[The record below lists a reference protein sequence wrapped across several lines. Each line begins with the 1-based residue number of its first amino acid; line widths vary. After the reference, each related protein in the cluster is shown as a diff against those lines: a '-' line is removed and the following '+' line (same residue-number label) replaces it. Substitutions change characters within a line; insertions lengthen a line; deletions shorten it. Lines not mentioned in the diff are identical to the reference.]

1 MNILTQNNQQSM
13 TSQQIADLVGSRH
26 DVVRKSIE
34 RLATDKPNKP
44 AVIQLPPVTEVKQN
58 QSLSPNSKTVVYVF
72 SGEQGKRDSF
82 VVVAQLSPEFTGAL
96 VDRWQELEQ
105 QVSTSNPVTPALP
118 NFTNPADAAIA
129 WAEEYKAKEAAQAEV
144 IELKPKAEALAR
156 ISSSKGA
163 TGIRDTAKAVGMRQN
178 DFVAWCV
185 DDTKPISRRFMYRDD
200 RGVLNAYSHRTSAGL
215 MTQKLQSF
223 VGHDGRDRAE
233 PRVKFT
239 PAGVAKIAEM
249 LEKERNR
256 EAELV

>member
-13 TSQQIADLVGSRH
+13 TSQQIAELVETRH
-26 DVVRKSIE
+26 SLVKQSIE
-34 RLATDKPNKP
+34 RLVAKGS
-44 AVIQLPPVTEVKQN
+44 ISQPPLVNGIKAANGVT
-58 QSLSPNSKTVVYVF
+58 PTHYVF
-72 SGEQGKRDSF
+72 TGEQGKRDSY
-82 VVVAQLSPEFTGAL
+82 VVVAQLSPEFTAAL

-105 QVSTSNPVTPALP
+105 QVSASNPVAPALP

-129 WAEEYKAKEAAQAEV
+129 WAEEYKAKEAAQAQV

-249 LEKERNR
+249 LEKERNK
-256 EAELV
+256 ELEPM

>member
-13 TSQQIADLVGSRH
+13 TSQQIAELVETRH
-26 DVVRKSIE
+26 SLVKQSIE
-34 RLATDKPNKP
+34 RLVAKGS
-44 AVIQLPPVTEVKQN
+44 ISQPPLVNGIKAANGVT
-58 QSLSPNSKTVVYVF
+58 PTHYVF
-72 SGEQGKRDSF
+72 TGEQGKRDSY
-82 VVVAQLSPEFTGAL
+82 VVVAQLSPEFTAAL

-105 QVSTSNPVTPALP
+105 QVSASNPVAPALP

-129 WAEEYKAKEAAQAEV
+129 WAEEYKAKEAAQAQV

-178 DFVAWCV
+178 EFVAWCV

-249 LEKERNR
+249 LEKERNK
-256 EAELV
+256 ELEPM

>member
-1 MNILTQNNQQSM
+1 MNILMQNNTQSM

-105 QVSTSNPVTPALP
+105 QVSASSPVTPALP
-118 NFTNPADAAIA
+118 NFTDPYESALA
-129 WAEEYKAKEAAQAEV
+129 WAEQYKAKEIAQAQV
-144 IELKPKAEALAR
+144 VELKPKADALDTLSHA
-156 ISSSKGA
+156 KGA
-163 TGIRDTAKAVGMRQN
+163 LGIRETAITVGIPERKFIARCTDEN
-178 DFVAWCV
+178 
-185 DDTKPISRRFMYRDD
+185 KPVTSRFMYRDD
-200 RGVLNAYSHRTSAGL
+200 KGKLRAYSHRIKQGF
-215 MTQKLQSF
+215 MTQKITSYAGKN
-223 VGHDGRDRAE
+223 GHDLVTVQ
-233 PRVKFT
+233 VKFT
-239 PAGVAKIAEM
+239 AAGIAHIAKMMQNKPAKQLRVM
-249 LEKERNR
+249 
-256 EAELV
+256 

>member
-13 TSQQIADLVGSRH
+13 TSQQIAELVETRH
-26 DVVRKSIE
+26 SLVKQSIE
-34 RLATDKPNKP
+34 RLVARGS
-44 AVIQLPPVTEVKQN
+44 ISQPPLVNGIKAANGVT
-58 QSLSPNSKTVVYVF
+58 PTHYVF
-72 SGEQGKRDSF
+72 SGEQGKRDSY

-96 VDRWQELEQ
+96 VDRWQELEN
-105 QVSTSNPVTPALP
+105 QVSASNPVMPALP

-129 WAEEYKAKEAAQAEV
+129 WAEEYKAKEAAQAQV
-144 IELKPKAEALAR
+144 IELQPKAEALAR

-185 DDTKPISRRFMYRDD
+185 DDTKPVCRRFMYRDD

-249 LEKERNR
+249 LEKERNK
-256 EAELV
+256 ELEPM